1 MQPSFNG
8 PSIGTIGIDI
18 HLPTVVHIKG
28 QNRARHLN
36 TCISCHFLQSI
47 IRASVIQHREAESIV
62 FRYTDVD
69 LPKIRRGMPK
79 CGVTN
84 ARQPV
89 KVLVD
94 GISWILVREGGC
106 TVMVILKLGGLK
118 QCIVYKKGQTEA
130 PFCWTH
136 TVSTSKPT
144 IKMHFTQTA
153 FAAVLAVASSAAAS
167 PLAARQSTLQDFQ
180 VTSVSSYSPS
190 GRPGSYPWAQIT
202 ASVTDPNEINLG
214 TSQSDGSNVTVP
226 AGSQGLVCSSS
237 SPKYA
242 NASTNPSLEL
252 QSAMVH
258 QGRVTPRSYLA
269 MRCHVQG
276 LLGHERA

>member
-1 MQPSFNG
+1 MDAAVPEYDIVQPNFNG

-106 TVMVILKLGGLK
+106 TVMVISKLGGLK

-130 PFCWTH
+130 PFC
-136 TVSTSKPT
+136 
-144 IKMHFTQTA
+144 
-153 FAAVLAVASSAAAS
+153 
-167 PLAARQSTLQDFQ
+167 
-180 VTSVSSYSPS
+180 
-190 GRPGSYPWAQIT
+190 
-202 ASVTDPNEINLG
+202 
-214 TSQSDGSNVTVP
+214 
-226 AGSQGLVCSSS
+226 
-237 SPKYA
+237 
-242 NASTNPSLEL
+242 
-252 QSAMVH
+252 
-258 QGRVTPRSYLA
+258 
-269 MRCHVQG
+269 
-276 LLGHERA
+276 